1 MAEKNLSVKLSL
13 NDKQFQSSLKKS
25 TRSLKKFGAS
35 MQRTGQTLTRNLTL
49 PIVGLGALAVKS
61 FDAQAKAIAQVEA
74 GLKST
79 GEAAGFTSEELQ
91 KMAADLQSKTIFGDE
106 EILKDATAQLLTFT
120 NIAGQQFA
128 RTQVAALNLSTR
140 LDGDLKSASIQ
151 LGKALNDPVANL
163 SALSRSGI
171 QFSEEQKAVI
181 KSLANTNRLAEAQT
195 IILNEL
201 DKQYGGAAEAAAEA
215 GLGPFQQLGNQLSD
229 ISEQFG
235 AIIVEGIEPLKTMLQ
250 SLADSL
256 SGTSKETKES
266 VVKFGAITAIIGPI
280 LIILGKLVR
289 AFASLRKFFFKFL
302 LPILKLVV
310 RVFKNLTPAGRIIS
324 LVILAASII
333 IKNWDKVVGVYDRVK
348 KKILELVGAKKKLGD
363 AEDTGL
369 DFSNQNITPDTS
381 IAADMRSGKAV
392 NPVTGKPF
400 FTPKPK
406 KQTPKS
412 SPLRPRS
419 KFSDLDFIEPKKIT
433 QINNEF
439 NKLEDKIATTKVEMV
454 DLGNQNFTTGLE
466 TFLGGAL
473 NFSEEYKNIIQNT
486 LSEISNLFSGV
497 SSLFDKL
504 HNRKLIQLDIERD
517 KEIKLIENS
526 QMLQENKEKAIND
539 INNKFDGKKKLAD
552 KQQARRAKMIAILE
566 ATLAGASA
574 VVKALPNIPLS
585 IATGVLAAAQ
595 VAAIAAT
602 PIPAFANGGLVS
614 GATIGLIGE
623 GPGTSMSNPEVIA
636 PLDKLKSIL
645 GESGGGNVQVFG
657 TIKGSDILLSS
668 DRAKNNRNR
677 TRGY

>member
-35 MQRTGQTLTRNLTL
+35 MQRTGQTMTRSLTL

-61 FDAQAKAIAQVEA
+61 FDAQAKAVAQVEA

-91 KMAADLQSKTIFGDE
+91 KMAADLQTKTLFGDE

-120 NIAGQQFA
+120 NIAGEQFS
-128 RTQVAALNLSTR
+128 RTQLAALNLSTR

-171 QFSEEQKAVI
+171 QFSEEQKVVI

-201 DKQYGGAAEAAAEA
+201 DKQYGGAAEAAAQA

-229 ISEQFG
+229 VNEQFG
-235 AIIVEGIEPLKTMLQ
+235 AIIVEGIEPLKTMLK
-250 SLADSL
+250 SLADTL

-266 VVKFGAITAIIGPI
+266 IVKFGALTAIIGPI
-280 LIILGKLVR
+280 LIILAKLVT
-289 AFASLRKFFFKFL
+289 AFATLRSFFL
-302 LPILKLVV
+302 LKLLPALKFVFLA
-310 RVFKNLTPAGRIIS
+310 FKNLTPQGRIIS
-324 LVILAASII
+324 LVIAAAGILIS
-333 IKNWDKVVGVYDRVK
+333 NWDKVVGVYDRVK
-348 KKILELVGAKKKLGD
+348 NKILELVGAKKQLGD
-363 AEDTGL
+363 AEDSNGL

-381 IAADMRSGKAV
+381 IIGDMRSGKAI

-406 KQTPKS
+406 DPDPDPK
-412 SPLRPRS
+412 PTRPTS
-419 KFSDLDFIEPKKIT
+419 KFSDLDFIDPAPIKLIT
-433 QINNEF
+433 QNFDE
-439 NKLEDKIATTKVEMV
+439 LRDKVELAKVEMV
-454 DLGNQNFTTGLE
+454 DLGNVITQTEVLAANIKGAFMSFGQTMQGVFAQALQSSDGFFTAIVD
-466 TFLGGAL
+466 GAKKAFQAL
-473 NFSEEYKNIIQNT
+473 VAQ
-486 LSEISNLFSGV
+486 
-497 SSLFDKL
+497 
-504 HNRKLIQLDIERD
+504 LI
-517 KEIKLIENS
+517 
-526 QMLQENKEKAIND
+526 A
-539 INNKFDGKKKLAD
+539 
-552 KQQARRAKMIAILE
+552 MIAIKGILTALGFGSLDLAAE
-566 ATLAGASA
+566 AGASS
-574 VVKALPNIPLS
+574 VLS
-585 IATGVLAAAQ
+585 LIGLADGGLATGPT
-595 VAAIAAT
+595 VAM
-602 PIPAFANGGLVS
+602 V
-614 GATIGLIGE
+614 GE
-623 GPGTSMSNPEVIA
+623 GRGTTMSNPEVIA
-636 PLDKLKSIL
+636 PLDKLKSMI

-657 TIKGSDILLSS
+657 TIKGADILLSS

>member
-61 FDAQAKAIAQVEA
+61 FDAQAKAVAQVEA

-91 KMAADLQSKTIFGDE
+91 KMAADLQTKTIFGDE

-120 NIAGQQFA
+120 NIAGEQFA

-163 SALSRSGI
+163 SALNRSGI
-171 QFSEEQKAVI
+171 QFSEEQEAVI

-201 DKQYGGAAEAAAEA
+201 EKQYGGAAEAAAQA

-229 ISEQFG
+229 VNEELG

-250 SLADSL
+250 SLADTL

-266 VVKFGAITAIIGPI
+266 IVKFGALTAIIGPI
-280 LIILGKLVR
+280 IIILAKLVT
-289 AFASLRKFFFKFL
+289 AFATLKSFFL
-302 LPILKLVV
+302 LKLLPALKFVFLA
-310 RVFKNLTPAGRIIS
+310 FKNLTPQGRIIS
-324 LVILAASII
+324 LVIAAAGILIS
-333 IKNWDKVVGVYDRVK
+333 NWDKVVGVYDRVK
-348 KKILELVGAKKKLGD
+348 EAIIGVKEESKSLNFD
-363 AEDTGL
+363 
-369 DFSNQNITPDTS
+369 NQKITPDLS
-381 IAADMRSGKAV
+381 IIGDMRSGKAI

-406 KQTPKS
+406 PTPSTTTRTRVSTIDK
-412 SPLRPRS
+412 
-419 KFSDLDFIEPKKIT
+419 IEPKKIK
-433 QINNEF
+433 QISIEF
-439 NKLEDKIATTKVEMV
+439 EHLAKNFKIATAELQDFSHLISTTEQMAANIKGAFMSFGNTIQGVFAQALQSSDGFFNAFV
-454 DLGNQNFTTGLE
+454 DGAKQAFQALLAQLAAMIAMKAI
-466 TFLGGAL
+466 LGAL
-473 NFSEEYKNIIQNT
+473 GFGSLDLAANFAT
-486 LSEISNLFSGV
+486 G
-497 SSLFDKL
+497 KL
-504 HNRKLIQLDIERD
+504 MSFI
-517 KEIKLIENS
+517 
-526 QMLQENKEKAIND
+526 
-539 INNKFDGKKKLAD
+539 GLAD
-552 KQQARRAKMIAILE
+552 GGL
-566 ATLAGASA
+566 
-574 VVKALPNIPLS
+574 
-585 IATGVLAAAQ
+585 ATGPT
-595 VAAIAAT
+595 VAM
-602 PIPAFANGGLVS
+602 V
-614 GATIGLIGE
+614 GE
-623 GPGTSMSNPEVIA
+623 GRGTSMSNPEVIA
-636 PLDKLKSIL
+636 PLDKLKSMI

>member
-35 MQRTGQTLTRNLTL
+35 MQRTGQTMTRSLTL

-61 FDAQAKAIAQVEA
+61 FDAQAKAVAQVEA

-91 KMAADLQSKTIFGDE
+91 KMAADLQTKTLFGDE

-120 NIAGQQFA
+120 NIAGEQFS
-128 RTQVAALNLSTR
+128 RTQLAALNLSTR

-201 DKQYGGAAEAAAEA
+201 DKQYGGAAEAAAQA

-229 ISEQFG
+229 VNEQFG
-235 AIIVEGIEPLKTMLQ
+235 AIIVEGIEPLKTMLK
-250 SLADSL
+250 SLADTL

-266 VVKFGAITAIIGPI
+266 IVKFGALTAIIGPI
-280 LIILGKLVR
+280 LIILAKLVT
-289 AFASLRKFFFKFL
+289 AFATLKSFFL
-302 LPILKLVV
+302 LKLLPALKFVFLA
-310 RVFKNLTPAGRIIS
+310 FKNLTPQGRIIS
-324 LVILAASII
+324 LVIAAAGILIS
-333 IKNWDKVVGVYDRVK
+333 NWDKVVGVYDRVK
-348 KKILELVGAKKKLGD
+348 NKILELVGAKKQLGD
-363 AEDTGL
+363 AEDSNGL

-381 IAADMRSGKAV
+381 IIGDMRSGKAI

-406 KQTPKS
+406 DLDPDPKQT
-412 SPLRPRS
+412 RPTS
-419 KFSDLDFIEPKKIT
+419 KFSDLDFIDPAPIKLIT
-433 QINNEF
+433 QNFDE
-439 NKLEDKIATTKVEMV
+439 LRDKVELAKVEMV
-454 DLGNQNFTTGLE
+454 DLGNVITQTEVLAANIKGAFMSFGQTMQGVFAQALQSSDGFFTAIVD
-466 TFLGGAL
+466 GAKKAFQAL
-473 NFSEEYKNIIQNT
+473 VAQ
-486 LSEISNLFSGV
+486 
-497 SSLFDKL
+497 
-504 HNRKLIQLDIERD
+504 LI
-517 KEIKLIENS
+517 
-526 QMLQENKEKAIND
+526 A
-539 INNKFDGKKKLAD
+539 
-552 KQQARRAKMIAILE
+552 MIAIKGILTALGFGSLDLAAE
-566 ATLAGASA
+566 AGASS
-574 VVKALPNIPLS
+574 VLS
-585 IATGVLAAAQ
+585 LIGLADGGLATGPT
-595 VAAIAAT
+595 VAM
-602 PIPAFANGGLVS
+602 V
-614 GATIGLIGE
+614 GE
-623 GPGTSMSNPEVIA
+623 GRGTTMSNPEVIA
-636 PLDKLKSIL
+636 PLDKLKSMI

-657 TIKGSDILLSS
+657 TIKGADILLSS

>member
-61 FDAQAKAIAQVEA
+61 FDAQAKAVAQVEA

-91 KMAADLQSKTIFGDE
+91 KMAADLQTKTIFGDE

-120 NIAGQQFA
+120 NIAGEQFA

-181 KSLANTNRLAEAQT
+181 KSLAETNRLAEAQT

-201 DKQYGGAAEAAAEA
+201 DIQYGGAAEAAAKA

-229 ISEQFG
+229 VNEQLG

-250 SLADSL
+250 SLADTL

-266 VVKFGAITAIIGPI
+266 IVKFGALTAIIGPI
-280 LIILGKLVR
+280 IIILGKLVT
-289 AFASLRKFFFKFL
+289 AFTTLRKFFFSAI
-302 LPILKLVV
+302 LPVLKLVV
-310 RVFKNLTPAGRIIS
+310 SAFRNLTPAGRVIS
-324 LVILAASII
+324 LVIAAAGILI
-333 IKNWDKVVGVYDRVK
+333 NNWDKVVGVYDRVK
-348 KKILELVGAKKKLGD
+348 EAIIGVKEESK
-363 AEDTGL
+363 GL
-369 DFSNQNITPDTS
+369 NFDNQKITPDLS
-381 IAADMRSGKAV
+381 IIGDMRSGKAI

-406 KQTPKS
+406 PTPTTTTRTRVSTIDK
-412 SPLRPRS
+412 
-419 KFSDLDFIEPKKIT
+419 IEPKKIK
-433 QINNEF
+433 QISIEF
-439 NKLEDKIATTKVEMV
+439 EHLAKNFKIATAELQDFSHLISTTEQMAANIKGSFMSFGNTIQGVFAQALQSSDGFFNAFV
-454 DLGNQNFTTGLE
+454 DGAKQAFQALLAQLAAM
-466 TFLGGAL
+466 LAMKAILGAL
-473 NFSEEYKNIIQNT
+473 GFGSLDLAANFATE
-486 LSEISNLFSGV
+486 
-497 SSLFDKL
+497 KL
-504 HNRKLIQLDIERD
+504 MSFI
-517 KEIKLIENS
+517 
-526 QMLQENKEKAIND
+526 
-539 INNKFDGKKKLAD
+539 GLAD
-552 KQQARRAKMIAILE
+552 GGL
-566 ATLAGASA
+566 
-574 VVKALPNIPLS
+574 
-585 IATGVLAAAQ
+585 ATGPT
-595 VAAIAAT
+595 VAM
-602 PIPAFANGGLVS
+602 V
-614 GATIGLIGE
+614 GE
-623 GPGTSMSNPEVIA
+623 GRGTSMSNPEVIA
-636 PLDKLKSIL
+636 PLDKLKSMI